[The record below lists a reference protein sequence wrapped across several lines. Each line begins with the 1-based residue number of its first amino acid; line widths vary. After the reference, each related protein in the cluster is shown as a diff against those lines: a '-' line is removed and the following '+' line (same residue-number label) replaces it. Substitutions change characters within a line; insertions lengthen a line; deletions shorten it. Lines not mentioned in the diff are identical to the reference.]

1 MNIFLD
7 TSTLFKL
14 YHEEEGT
21 AEIDAILAVQ
31 KVKKIFIAE
40 ITAIEF
46 YSAVSKRVRMGEI
59 SMEQAE
65 GVINLFE
72 KDYENYTV
80 ILIDRD
86 LINNSKSLIQKYQ
99 KEGLRTLDALQ
110 LASLLKEKDFI
121 EMAKTSDKLL
131 NEIIKLEGIKTE

>member
-21 AEIDAILAVQ
+21 AEIDAILAGQ
-31 KVKKIFIAE
+31 KVEKIFIAE

-72 KDYENYTV
+72 KDYEIYTV

-131 NEIIKLEGIKTE
+131 NEIIKLEGVKTE